1 MKWRALLAAMAAA
14 MIAGC
19 TTFEQVDRTTRS
31 VEQSQKSASEI
42 AESLRAAKQPPARD
56 TVVYAK
62 DNWVAIKPIEIR
74 KQNIPDALRCEI
86 AINAEKA
93 PIDILE
99 FSQVITKWCRIPARV
114 TPDALQAIQ
123 NQGRLA
129 MMPAAGPAG
138 QPQGQM
144 AGMPAAGTPIP
155 PLPALPQAAM
165 GTASPYGSSPYGMSG
180 IGGRAGMIDFKYQ
193 GELKPVLDMA
203 TQRLGISWKYIDG
216 AVSFFYLDTR
226 VFNFATMA
234 LNTDF
239 SSIVQSGM
247 TTTAGTSG
255 GTSAGGSS
263 GSGVSGTSGSQQ
275 SATVSMKTSKWDDV
289 NKAITSMLTP
299 NVGRLSI
306 SPSSGTITVTDT
318 YEVLSRVERFLDG
331 ENKALTKQVLFNVKV
346 LAVTI
351 RDADGLGIDWN
362 LVYKSLSGNYGF
374 ALKNITQQDASA
386 ISATASVLSTATGN
400 AAQFAGSSAVISALA
415 QQGRVSTLR
424 SPSVTTLNMHSVPI
438 QIGSQVS
445 YVASAQTT
453 STPQVGSTTS
463 LTPGTVTT
471 GFNMILL
478 PYVLPDNMMLI
489 QSSINIS
496 ALNRIRSVTSA
507 GTTIEVPEVNNQIFS
522 QTARLRPGETLILSG
537 FEQMSEQSDKTGV
550 GTPNNILMGGSVR
563 SNNVR
568 DVIVVLITPIIQ
580 E

>member
-1 MKWRALLAAMAAA
+1 MKCRAILAAMAAA
-14 MIAGC
+14 ILAGC
-19 TTFEQVDRTTRS
+19 ATFDQVDRTARR
-31 VEQSQKSASEI
+31 VDDSQKAASEI
-42 AESLRAAKQPPARD
+42 AQTMRDTKQAPSRD

-62 DNWVAIKPIEIR
+62 DNWVATRPIEIR

-123 NQGRLA
+123 SQGRIA
-129 MMPAAGPAG
+129 MGNTAAVPGPAG
-138 QPQGQM
+138 QM
-144 AGMPAAGTPIP
+144 AQTAPVPGMQLP
-155 PLPALPQAAM
+155 PLPALPSSM
-165 GTASPYGSSPYGMSG
+165 GQPQMAGMSPYNSV
-180 IGGRAGMIDFKYQ
+180 IGGRAGLIDFKYQ

-203 TQRLGISWKYIDG
+203 TQRLGISWKYVDG
-216 AVSFFYLDTR
+216 AISFYYVDTR
-226 VFNFATMA
+226 IFNFATMA
-234 LNTDF
+234 LSTDF
-239 SSIVQSGM
+239 SSVVQSGM
-247 TTTAGTSG
+247 TMSSGTSG
-255 GTSAGGSS
+255 GSS
-263 GSGVSGTSGSQQ
+263 TSGVSGSSGSQQ
-275 SATVSMKTSKWDDV
+275 SATVAMKTSKWDDV

-299 NVGRLSI
+299 GVGRLSV

-318 YEVLSRVERFLDG
+318 NEVLGRVERFLDG
-331 ENKALTKQVLFNVKV
+331 ENKSLTKQVLFNVKV
-346 LAVTI
+346 LSVSL
-351 RDADGLGIDWN
+351 RDTDGLGIDWS

-374 ALKNITQQDASA
+374 LLKNVTQAPTDA
-386 ISATASVLSTATGN
+386 ISATANVLTTATGD
-400 AAQFAGSSAVISALA
+400 AARFAGTTAVINALA

-537 FEQMSEQSDKTGV
+537 FEQMSEQADKTGV
-550 GTPNNILMGGSVR
+550 GTPNNILLGGSVR

>member
-1 MKWRALLAAMAAA
+1 MKWRAILAAMAAA
-14 MIAGC
+14 ILAGC
-19 TTFEQVDRTTRS
+19 ATFDQVDRTARR
-31 VEQSQKSASEI
+31 VEDSQKAASEI
-42 AESLRAAKQPPARD
+42 AQAMRDTKQPPSRD

-62 DNWVAIKPIEIR
+62 DNWVATRPIEIR

-123 NQGRLA
+123 SQGRIA
-129 MMPAAGPAG
+129 MGNTAGVPGQVGQVAQAAPV
-138 QPQGQM
+138 P
-144 AGMPAAGTPIP
+144 GMQLP
-155 PLPALPQAAM
+155 PLPALPNSM
-165 GTASPYGSSPYGMSG
+165 GQPQMGGMSAYNSV
-180 IGGRAGMIDFKYQ
+180 IGGRAGLIDFKYQ

-203 TQRLGISWKYIDG
+203 TQRLGISWKYVDG
-216 AVSFFYLDTR
+216 AISFYYLDTR

-239 SSIVQSGM
+239 SSVVQSGM
-247 TTTAGTSG
+247 TMNSGTSG
-255 GTSAGGSS
+255 GSTT
-263 GSGVSGTSGSQQ
+263 SGVSGSSGSQQ
-275 SATVSMKTSKWDDV
+275 SATVAMKTSKWDDV

-299 NVGRLSI
+299 GVGRLSI

-318 YEVLSRVERFLDG
+318 NEVLGRVERFLDG
-331 ENKALTKQVLFNVKV
+331 ENKSLTKQVLFNVKV
-346 LAVTI
+346 LSVSL
-351 RDADGLGIDWN
+351 RDTDGLGIDWS
-362 LVYKSLSGNYGF
+362 LVYKSLNGNYGF
-374 ALKNITQQDASA
+374 LLKNVTQAPTDA
-386 ISATASVLSTATGN
+386 ISATANVLTTASGGGN
-400 AAQFAGSSAVISALA
+400 AERFAGTTAVINALA

-537 FEQMSEQSDKTGV
+537 FEQMSEQADKTGV
-550 GTPNNILMGGSVR
+550 GTPNNILLGGSVR

>member
-1 MKWRALLAAMAAA
+1 MKWRAILAAMAAA
-14 MIAGC
+14 ILAGC
-19 TTFEQVDRTTRS
+19 ATFDQVDRTARR
-31 VEQSQKSASEI
+31 VEDSQKTASEI
-42 AESLRAAKQPPARD
+42 AQAMRDTKQPPSRD

-62 DNWVAIKPIEIR
+62 DNWVATRPIEIR

-123 NQGRLA
+123 SQGRIA
-129 MMPAAGPAG
+129 MGNTAAGVPG
-138 QPQGQM
+138 QVGPM
-144 AGMPAAGTPIP
+144 AQAAPVPGMQLP
-155 PLPALPQAAM
+155 PLPALPSGM
-165 GTASPYGSSPYGMSG
+165 GQPPMGGMSAYNSV
-180 IGGRAGMIDFKYQ
+180 IGGRAGLIDFKYQ

-203 TQRLGISWKYIDG
+203 TQRLGISWKYVDG
-216 AVSFFYLDTR
+216 AISFYYLDTR

-239 SSIVQSGM
+239 SSVVQSGM
-247 TTTAGTSG
+247 TMSSGTSG
-255 GTSAGGSS
+255 GSTT
-263 GSGVSGTSGSQQ
+263 SGVSGSSGSQQ
-275 SATVSMKTSKWDDV
+275 SATVAMKTSKWDDV

-299 NVGRLSI
+299 GVGRLSI

-318 YEVLSRVERFLDG
+318 NEVLGRVERFLDG
-331 ENKALTKQVLFNVKV
+331 ENKSLTKQVLFNVKV
-346 LAVTI
+346 LSVSL
-351 RDADGLGIDWN
+351 RDTDGLGIDWS
-362 LVYKSLSGNYGF
+362 LVYKSLNGNYGF
-374 ALKNITQQDASA
+374 LLKNVTQAPTDA
-386 ISATASVLSTATGN
+386 ISATANVLTTASGGGN
-400 AAQFAGSSAVISALA
+400 AERFAGTTAVINALA

-537 FEQMSEQSDKTGV
+537 FEQMSEQADKTGV
-550 GTPNNILMGGSVR
+550 GTPNNILLGGSVR

>member
-1 MKWRALLAAMAAA
+1 MIRRFSLAALAALA
-14 MIAGC
+14 LVGC
-19 TTFEQVDRTTRS
+19 STFEQVDRTARG
-31 VEQSQKSASEI
+31 VEQSQKTASDI
-42 AESLRAAKQPPARD
+42 AESMRNARQTPPRD

-62 DNWVAIKPIEIR
+62 DQWVATRPIEIR
-74 KQNIPDALRCEI
+74 KQNIPDALRCDI

-99 FSQVITKWCRIPARV
+99 FSQVVTKWCRIPARV

-123 NQGRLA
+123 SQGRIA
-129 MMPAAGPAG
+129 MGGAATP
-138 QPQGQM
+138 GQM
-144 AGMPAAGTPIP
+144 ASAMPAPGAQIP
-155 PLPALPQAAM
+155 SLPALPGGGGQFGAGAYSSYGQA
-165 GTASPYGSSPYGMSG
+165 
-180 IGGRAGMIDFKYQ
+180 IGGRAGLIDFKYQ

-203 TQRLGISWKYIDG
+203 TQRLGISWKFADG
-216 AVSFFYLDTR
+216 AITFFYLDTR
-226 VFNFATMA
+226 IFNFATMA
-234 LNTDF
+234 LSTDF
-239 SSIVQSGM
+239 SSVVQSGM
-247 TTTAGTSG
+247 TMTAGTSAGAG
-255 GTSAGGSS
+255 GTSGSNS
-263 GSGVSGTSGSQQ
+263 IGGTSGSQQ

-289 NKAITSMLTP
+289 RKALDSMLTP
-299 NVGRLSI
+299 GVGRVSI

-318 YEVLSRVERFLDG
+318 NEVLNRVERFLDG
-331 ENKALTKQVLFNVKV
+331 ENKTLTKQVLFNVKV
-346 LAVTI
+346 LSVTI
-351 RDADGLGIDWN
+351 RDGDGLGIDWN
-362 LVYKSLSGNYGF
+362 LVYKSMSGNYGF
-374 ALKNITQQDASA
+374 SLKNLTPSNSDA
-386 ISATASVLSTATGN
+386 ISASASVLSTATGS
-400 AAQFAGSSAVISALA
+400 AAQFAGTSVVINALA

-478 PYVLPDNMMLI
+478 PYVLPDNAMLL

-537 FEQMSEQSDKTGV
+537 FEQMSDQSEKSGV
-550 GTPNNILMGGSVR
+550 GTPNNILLGGSVR
-563 SNNVR
+563 SSNVR
-568 DVIVVLITPIIQ
+568 DVIVILITPIIQ

>member
-14 MIAGC
+14 ILAGC
-19 TTFEQVDRTTRS
+19 ATFEQVDRTARS
-31 VEQSQKSASEI
+31 VEQSQKTASEI
-42 AESLRAAKQPPARD
+42 AETMRATKQPPSRD

-62 DNWVAIKPIEIR
+62 DNWVATRPIEIR

-123 NQGRLA
+123 SQGRIA
-129 MMPAAGPAG
+129 MGNTAAGVPG
-138 QPQGQM
+138 QVGQM
-144 AGMPAAGTPIP
+144 AQAAPVPGMQLP
-155 PLPALPQAAM
+155 PLPALPSGM
-165 GTASPYGSSPYGMSG
+165 GQPPMGGMSAYNSV
-180 IGGRAGMIDFKYQ
+180 IGGRAGLIDFKYQ

-203 TQRLGISWKYIDG
+203 TQRLGISWKYVDG
-216 AVSFFYLDTR
+216 AISFYYLDTR

-234 LNTDF
+234 LSTDF
-239 SSIVQSGM
+239 SSVVQSGM
-247 TTTAGTSG
+247 TMTSG
-255 GTSAGGSS
+255 ASGGSAT
-263 GSGVSGTSGSQQ
+263 SGVSGSSGSQQ
-275 SATVSMKTSKWDDV
+275 SATVAMKTSKWDDV

-299 NVGRLSI
+299 GVGRLSI

-318 YEVLSRVERFLDG
+318 NEVLGRVERFLDG

-346 LAVTI
+346 LSVSL
-351 RDADGLGIDWN
+351 RDTDGLGIDWN
-362 LVYKSLSGNYGF
+362 LVYKSLSGNFGF
-374 ALKNITQQDASA
+374 LLKNVTQQDSSA
-386 ISATASVLSTATGN
+386 IAATANVLTTATGD
-400 AAQFAGSSAVISALA
+400 AARFAGSSAVISALA

-478 PYVLPDNMMLI
+478 PYVLPDNMMLL

-537 FEQMSEQSDKTGV
+537 FEQMSEQADKTGV

-568 DVIVVLITPIIQ
+568 DVIVILITPIIQ

>member
-1 MKWRALLAAMAAA
+1 MKWRAILAAMAAA
-14 MIAGC
+14 ILAGC
-19 TTFEQVDRTTRS
+19 ATFDQVDRTARR
-31 VEQSQKSASEI
+31 VEDSQKAASEI
-42 AESLRAAKQPPARD
+42 AQTMRDTKQPPARE
-56 TVVYAK
+56 TVVYAR
-62 DNWVAIKPIEIR
+62 DNWVATRPIEIR

-123 NQGRLA
+123 SQGRIA
-129 MMPAAGPAG
+129 MGTAAGAPG
-138 QPQGQM
+138 QPGQVVPP
-144 AGMPAAGTPIP
+144 MPGVQLP
-155 PLPALPQAAM
+155 PLPALPAGMNQQSAGMSA
-165 GTASPYGSSPYGMSG
+165 YGSA

-203 TQRLGISWKYIDG
+203 TQRLGISWKYADG
-216 AVSFFYLDTR
+216 AISFFYIDTR
-226 VFNFATMA
+226 IFNFATMA
-234 LNTDF
+234 LTTDF
-239 SSIVQSGM
+239 SSVVQSGM
-247 TTTAGTSG
+247 TMSSGTSG
-255 GTSAGGSS
+255 GSTS
-263 GSGVSGTSGSQQ
+263 SGVSGSSGSQQ
-275 SATVSMKTSKWDDV
+275 SATVAMKTSKWDDV

-299 NVGRLSI
+299 GVGRLSI

-318 YEVLSRVERFLDG
+318 NEVLGRVERFLDG

-346 LAVTI
+346 LSVSL
-351 RDADGLGIDWN
+351 RDADGLGIDWSV
-362 LVYKSLSGNYGF
+362 VYKSLSGNYGF
-374 ALKNITQQDASA
+374 LLKNVTQTPTDA
-386 ISATASVLSTATGN
+386 ISATASVLATASGGGN
-400 AAQFAGSSAVISALA
+400 AERFAGTTAVINALA

-537 FEQMSEQSDKTGV
+537 FEQMSEQADKTGV

>member
-1 MKWRALLAAMAAA
+1 MKWRAILAAMAAA
-14 MIAGC
+14 ILAGC
-19 TTFEQVDRTTRS
+19 ATFDQVDRTARR
-31 VEQSQKSASEI
+31 VEDSQKAASEI
-42 AESLRAAKQPPARD
+42 AQAMRDTKQPPSRD

-62 DNWVAIKPIEIR
+62 DNWVATRPIEIR

-123 NQGRLA
+123 TQGRIA
-129 MMPAAGPAG
+129 MGNTAAGVPG
-138 QPQGQM
+138 QVGSMVQAAPVP
-144 AGMPAAGTPIP
+144 GMQLP
-155 PLPALPQAAM
+155 PLPALPNSM
-165 GTASPYGSSPYGMSG
+165 GQPQIGGMSAYNTA

-203 TQRLGISWKYIDG
+203 TQRLGISWKYVDG
-216 AVSFFYLDTR
+216 AISFYYVDTR
-226 VFNFATMA
+226 IFNFATMA

-239 SSIVQSGM
+239 SSVVQSGM
-247 TTTAGTSG
+247 TMSSGTSG
-255 GTSAGGSS
+255 GSTT
-263 GSGVSGTSGSQQ
+263 SGVSGSSGSQQ
-275 SATVSMKTSKWDDV
+275 SATVAMKTSKWDDV

-299 NVGRLSI
+299 GVGRLSV

-318 YEVLSRVERFLDG
+318 NEVLGRVERFLDG
-331 ENKALTKQVLFNVKV
+331 ENKSLTKQVLFNVKV
-346 LAVTI
+346 LSVSL
-351 RDADGLGIDWN
+351 RDTDGLGIDWS
-362 LVYKSLSGNYGF
+362 LVYESLNGNYGF
-374 ALKNITQQDASA
+374 LLKNVTQAPTDA
-386 ISATASVLSTATGN
+386 ISATANVLTTASGGGN
-400 AAQFAGSSAVISALA
+400 AERFAGTTAVINALA

-537 FEQMSEQSDKTGV
+537 FEQMSEQADKTGV
-550 GTPNNILMGGSVR
+550 GTPNNILLGGSVR

>member
-1 MKWRALLAAMAAA
+1 MKWRAILAAMAAA
-14 MIAGC
+14 ILAGC
-19 TTFEQVDRTTRS
+19 ATFDLADRTSRS
-31 VEQSQKSASEI
+31 VEDSQKAASEI
-42 AESLRAAKQPPARD
+42 AQTMRDTKQPPARE

-62 DNWVAIKPIEIR
+62 DNWVATKPIEIR
-74 KQNIPDALRCEI
+74 KQSIPDALRCEI
-86 AINAEKA
+86 AINAEKD

-123 NQGRLA
+123 SQGRIA
-129 MMPAAGPAG
+129 MGTAAGVPG
-138 QPQGQM
+138 QTGQVV
-144 AGMPAAGTPIP
+144 PPIPGVQLP
-155 PLPALPQAAM
+155 PLPALP
-165 GTASPYGSSPYGMSG
+165 TAGMNRQSTSMSAYDSA
-180 IGGRAGMIDFKYQ
+180 IGGRAGMIDLKYH
-193 GELKPVLDMA
+193 GELKPVLDMV
-203 TQRLGISWKYIDG
+203 TQRLGISWKYVDG
-216 AVSFFYLDTR
+216 AISFFYLDTR
-226 VFNFATMA
+226 IFNFATMA
-234 LNTDF
+234 LDTDF
-239 SSIVQSGM
+239 SSAVQSGM
-247 TTTAGTSG
+247 TMNSGASG
-255 GTSAGGSS
+255 GTS
-263 GSGVSGTSGSQQ
+263 SGVRGSSGSQQ
-275 SATVSMKTSKWDDV
+275 SATVAMKTSKWDDV

-299 NVGRLSI
+299 GVGRLSI

-318 YEVLSRVERFLDG
+318 NEVLGRVALFLDG
-331 ENKALTKQVLFNVKV
+331 ENKSLTKQVLFNVKV
-346 LAVTI
+346 LSVSL
-351 RDADGLGIDWN
+351 RDTDGLGIDWN

-374 ALKNITQQDASA
+374 LLKNVTQAPTDA
-386 ISATASVLSTATGN
+386 ISATASVLTTASGGGN
-400 AAQFAGSSAVISALA
+400 AERFAGTTAVINALA

-424 SPSVTTLNMHSVPI
+424 SPSVTTLNMHAVPI

-507 GTTIEVPEVNNQIFS
+507 GTTIEVPEINNQIFS

-537 FEQMSEQSDKTGV
+537 FEQMSEQADKTGV
-550 GTPNNILMGGSVR
+550 GTPNNILLGGSVR

-568 DVIVVLITPIIQ
+568 DVIVVLIAPIIQ

>member
-1 MKWRALLAAMAAA
+1 
-14 MIAGC
+14 
-19 TTFEQVDRTTRS
+19 
-31 VEQSQKSASEI
+31 
-42 AESLRAAKQPPARD
+42 
-56 TVVYAK
+56 
-62 DNWVAIKPIEIR
+62 
-74 KQNIPDALRCEI
+74 
-86 AINAEKA
+86 
-93 PIDILE
+93 
-99 FSQVITKWCRIPARV
+99 
-114 TPDALQAIQ
+114 
-123 NQGRLA
+123 
-129 MMPAAGPAG
+129 
-138 QPQGQM
+138 
-144 AGMPAAGTPIP
+144 
-155 PLPALPQAAM
+155 
-165 GTASPYGSSPYGMSG
+165 
-180 IGGRAGMIDFKYQ
+180 
-193 GELKPVLDMA
+193 MA

-216 AVSFFYLDTR
+216 AISFFYLDTR

-263 GSGVSGTSGSQQ
+263 GGVSGTSGSQQ

-318 YEVLSRVERFLDG
+318 YEVLGRVERFLDG

-351 RDADGLGIDWN
+351 RDTDGLGIDWN
-362 LVYKSLSGNYGF
+362 LVYNSLSGKYGF
-374 ALKNITQQDASA
+374 SLKNVTQQDASA

-400 AAQFAGSSAVISALA
+400 AAQFAGTSAVISALA

-550 GTPNNILMGGSVR
+550 GTPNNILLGGSVR